1 MVLENKRQF
10 VSLSGRCAF
19 DCNHCYTLSPAY
31 KQRLDSHTIPEIV
44 NSLADKS
51 FDIVYVSG
59 HRENFIN
66 PDEGL
71 DLCESIFKA
80 YNTDLLLTT
89 RNTFT
94 GIQLVRLYELNQA
107 MKAKGKD
114 LYFCVSIPCTS
125 SYRLLEPCELI
136 PTPEERIEFLKS
148 VYSLDIYT
156 LLTIRPLCPD
166 TFIRVGETLE
176 IVDACHTF
184 SSAVISSGI
193 VVDEYIKK
201 RLGNF
206 PEYKSVKGELMKC
219 LENMQM
225 TVEYVNVEK
234 EWTQIRERCDKYG
247 IRLFDHSCPAIE
259 YLKAVNQP

>member
-1 MVLENKRQF
+1 MALEEKRQF
-10 VSLSGRCAF
+10 ISLGGRCAF
-19 DCNHCYTLSPAY
+19 DCNHCYTFSPIY
-31 KQRLDSHTIPEIV
+31 KRRLDNHTIPEIV
-44 NSLADKS
+44 NSLAAKS

-59 HRENFIN
+59 HRENFVN

-71 DLCESIFKA
+71 ELCERIFKA
-80 YNTDLLLTT
+80 YNTDLLITT
-89 RNTFT
+89 RKTFAGT
-94 GIQLVRLYELNQA
+94 QLARLNELYQA
-107 MKAKGKD
+107 MKANGKD

-136 PTPEERIEFLKS
+136 PTPDERIEFLKS
-148 VYSLDIYT
+148 IYALGIYT
-156 LLTIRPLCPD
+156 FLTIRPLCPD
-166 TFIRVGETLE
+166 SFIRVREALE

-193 VVDEYIKK
+193 VVDEHIKK

-206 PEYKSVKGELMKC
+206 PEYKSVEGELMEC

-234 EWTQIRERCDKYG
+234 EWTQIRERCEKY
-247 IRLFDHSCPAIE
+247 
-259 YLKAVNQP
+259 